1 MTERDELAQVIT
13 DHHSGNDIQPFPYDY
28 ELADYILS
36 KGFRKHPLDHAG
48 CESRAA
54 RLTHEEKSLKAKLEL
69 ERERSR
75 MLDAT
80 ARANAA
86 ERDDALTRLQAVR
99 AVAKELRRSWPGWAD
114 RIDAAA
120 SGIDPDLPQVPPA
133 VIIATFDEEATGET
147 EPVPLTLHDDGNWY
161 YLSGSSYY
169 RPEKIRDWKH
179 AEVTEAAE

>member
-1 MTERDELAQVIT
+1 MPNEYRAELL
-13 DHHSGNDIQPFPYDY
+13 HSGCKFKIATLKHK
-28 ELADYILS
+28 LA
-36 KGFRKHPLDHAG
+36 
-48 CESRAA
+48 
-54 RLTHEEKSLKAKLEL
+54 LEQ
-69 ERERSR
+69 ERSA
-75 MLDAT
+75 MLDKS

-99 AVAKELRRSWPGWAD
+99 AVAKELRRSWPGWAVQIE
-114 RIDAAA
+114 RAT

-169 RPEKIRDWKH
+169 RPEKIRDWVP
-179 AEVTEAAE
+179 AEVTEAGE